1 MNTMLE
7 PATRPALEVGSS
19 GRYPS
24 VNVVDDRWHIVAAR
38 DPLGT
43 ATFVYGVRSTSVYC
57 RPSCPARRPA
67 PEQVLFFPTAR
78 AATRAGFRPCLR
90 CRPELGGGLQPQ
102 LEKIH
107 RVCGLL
113 EGRPGTGSRLSDL
126 AREVGWSPY
135 HLQRTFK
142 RIVGV
147 SPKQYARSL
156 RMERMRSALRARR
169 SVRRA
174 AYESGYR
181 SVSWLYAPP
190 HGQLG
195 MDASAYKAGAA
206 GIHIRFAITSTP
218 LGMLLVAGT
227 DRGVC
232 AVRFGAP
239 QDELVGEL
247 QREFPRAEIS
257 PDNGSTVT
265 EWSDLL
271 QKVVIAPPSGNWE
284 VPLHIRGTAFQARVW
299 QAIRTIERGRT
310 ASYSEI
316 ARTIGKPRA
325 ARAVARACATNPVA
339 LAVPCHR
346 VVRKDGTAA
355 GYRWGLARQQR
366 LLRDETVAGTP

>member
-7 PATRPALEVGSS
+7 PATRSALAV
-19 GRYPS
+19 RACDTDPLAA
-24 VNVVDDRWHIVAAR
+24 VVDDRWGIVAAR

-57 RPSCPARRPA
+57 RPACPARRPA
-67 PEQVLFFPTAR
+67 PEQVVFFPSAR

-90 CRPELGGGLQPQ
+90 CRPELGGGFRPQ
-102 LEKIH
+102 VEKIH
-107 RVCGLL
+107 RICALL
-113 EGRPGTGSRLSDL
+113 EARPGTGSRLSDL
-126 AREVGWSPY
+126 ARAVGWSPY

-142 RIVGV
+142 KIVGV

-174 AYESGYR
+174 AYQSGYR
-181 SVSWLYAPP
+181 SVSWLYAQPNGP
-190 HGQLG
+190 LG
-195 MDASAYKAGAA
+195 MDASAYRAGAA

-218 LGMLLVAGT
+218 LGSLLVAGT

-232 AVRFGAP
+232 AVRFGASK
-239 QDELVGEL
+239 DELVGEL
-247 QREFPRAEIS
+247 QREFPGAEIS
-257 PDNGSTVT
+257 PDNGSILS
-265 EWSDLL
+265 EWSGLL
-271 QKVVIAPPSGNWE
+271 SKETEPLASGSLD

-299 QAIRTIERGRT
+299 QAIRSIERGRT

-316 ARTIGKPRA
+316 ARTIGKPRS
-325 ARAVARACATNPVA
+325 ARAVARACAMNPVA

-346 VVRKDGTAA
+346 VLRKDGEAG
-355 GYRWGLARQQR
+355 GYRWDLARKSE
-366 LLRDETVAGTP
+366 LLRHETVASTP